1 MLLYHL
7 LWLAAIVKI
16 SQAQLPRGS
25 YRAANYH
32 SGYNGYQASGR
43 LSPRAGFRSLPRGSY
58 RAPNYHSGYNG
69 YQASAR
75 LSSWNR
81 GLDYDSG
88 YAGFQASSML
98 NPSAGNIRWFEMERA

>member
-16 SQAQLPRGS
+16 SQAQ
-25 YRAANYH
+25 
-32 SGYNGYQASGR
+32 
-43 LSPRAGFRSLPRGSY
+43 LPRGSY

-88 YAGFQASSML
+88 YTGYQASSML
-98 NPSAGNIRWFEMERA
+98 SPSAGNIRWFEMERA